1 MSKASVII
9 FTYNQSGYIC
19 QALEGACRQTIKP
32 VEIIV
37 VDDASTD
44 STFDI
49 ATKWISERADPL
61 VSIVRNKV
69 NMGLV
74 ASVSTW
80 ASQSKGDIVIPMAG
94 DDISDPRRVEQ
105 VMRHFAANPSS
116 YALVASGETIDKDG
130 QLIGAYGNGL
140 DRSIS
145 MATCEPLSGD
155 FLNNLGA
162 TGASA
167 AYRREVF
174 TQFPQM
180 NKDAFAEDR
189 ILCFRAI
196 LLGAC
201 DFSSESHVRW
211 RRHEANLSRDTRGE
225 RNAALAIHFNRCAAM
240 VQQHLDDLAHVDGN
254 LAGKKKLL
262 EMGLR
267 YQHARWRLLSA
278 ANDSGIP
285 ANRFLTAWRDMRSC
299 APSLICMMR
308 DSLRPALHLLTPF
321 VVRQALAQFLCRS
334 AQRP

>member
-1 MSKASVII
+1 MYRVSVII
-9 FTYNQSGYIC
+9 FTYNQAGYIC
-19 QALEGACRQTIKP
+19 QALEGACSQTVKP
-32 VEIIV
+32 LEIIV

-49 ATKWISERADPL
+49 AHKWISEKADPL

-69 NMGLV
+69 NMGVV

-80 ASQSKGDIVIPMAG
+80 AGQAKGDIVVPMAG

-105 VMRHFAANPSS
+105 VVRHFAANQSS

-140 DRSIS
+140 DRKIS
-145 MATCEPLSGD
+145 LATYEPDGD
-155 FLNNLGA
+155 FLDGLGA

-167 AYRREVF
+167 AYRREIF
-174 TQFPQM
+174 TQFPPM

-201 DFSSESHVRW
+201 YFSSAKHVRW
-211 RRHEANLSRDTRGE
+211 RRHDANLSRDTRRE
-225 RNAALAIHFNRCAAM
+225 RSAALAIHFNRCATM
-240 VQQHLDDLAHVDGN
+240 VQQHLDDLAHMGGG
-254 LAGKKKLL
+254 LEGKKELL

-267 YQHARWRLLSA
+267 YQHARWRLWSEA
-278 ANDSGIP
+278 SGANFP
-285 ANRFLTAWRDMRSC
+285 AIRFLTAWRGLRLY
-299 APSLICMMR
+299 APSLICLMR
-308 DSLRPALHLLTPF
+308 DTLRPALHLLTPF
-321 VVRQALAQFLCRS
+321 VVREVLARYLFRS

>member
-1 MSKASVII
+1 MCKASVII
-9 FTYNQSGYIC
+9 FTYNQAGYIC

-49 ATKWISERADPL
+49 ARKWISEKSDPL
-61 VSIVRNKV
+61 VFLVRNKV

-80 ASQSKGDIVIPMAG
+80 ASQAKGDVVIPMAG

-105 VMRHFAANPSS
+105 VTRHFTANPSS

-140 DRSIS
+140 DCSIS
-145 MATCEPLSGD
+145 MDTCELRSGE

-174 TQFPQM
+174 AQFPPM
-180 NKDAFAEDR
+180 NKNAFAEDR
-189 ILCFRAI
+189 ILCFRAL

-211 RRHEANLSRDTRGE
+211 RRHDANLSLDTRGE
-225 RNAALAIHFNRCAAM
+225 RSAALAIHFNRCAAM
-240 VQQHLDDLAHVDGN
+240 VQQHLDDLAYVDGR

-267 YQHARWRLLSA
+267 YQHARWRLWSE
-278 ANDSGIP
+278 ANDAGFP
-285 ANRFLTAWRDMRSC
+285 TRRFMTALRDMRSC
-299 APSLICMMR
+299 APGLICLMR

-321 VVRQALAQFLCRS
+321 VVRQALARFLCRL